1 MSQQPQTTTLSELKK
16 PVPPLDPSIKAGF
29 DTVGGFDLI
38 QRTAKLFAASNIV
51 PQQFQG
57 NLPNCVIAVDMALLM
72 VCQNLYIVHGRPA
85 WSAQFLIATL
95 NQCGRFTSIRYEFQ
109 GEEGKDEWGCRAV
122 ATELAT
128 GEKLAGPLI
137 TIGLAKKEGWYG
149 KNGSKW
155 QSMPELML
163 RYRAAS
169 WFVRAYAPE
178 IAMGLKTAE
187 EVQDTYDLEP
197 AEDGTYRVSVQ
208 EMKEEAQDKDTPSK
222 RNAVRTPT
230 CEMGL
235 LTRTDGKIHCCE
247 KFNARRV
254 SRISMHC
261 LDSGTRC
268 SLRIFIFSAGIFQ
281 TRFSKSIS
289 DHSALRTSP
298 GRQNV
303 RADHFNAIRMTMPPA
318 YSSIFAMSRPTS
330 LGSVSAALGFTM
342 RAVSAPLKSLHG
354 SDVQYPHVTPYRK
367 IREQT
372 PNTRYAVFVLPS
384 PSILLTK
391 SSTVLGWMSLMSNVP
406 ICGYTNRRSRASS
419 ASL

>member
-1 MSQQPQTTTLSELKK
+1 MSQTTTLAALRQPETS
-16 PVPPLDPSIKAGF
+16 PAIAVGF
-29 DTVGGFDLI
+29 DTVAGFEAL
-38 QRTAKLFAASNIV
+38 QRMAKMFAKSPIT
-51 PQQFQG
+51 PDQFRKPYVNEKGQAKGCGTEDEAVG
-57 NLPNCVIAVDMALLM
+57 NCTIAMDMAIRMRANPLM
-72 VCQNLYIVHGRPA
+72 VMQNIYVVHGRPA

-208 EMKEEAQDKDTPSK
+208 EM
-222 RNAVRTPT
+222 
-230 CEMGL
+230 
-235 LTRTDGKIHCCE
+235 
-247 KFNARRV
+247 
-254 SRISMHC
+254 
-261 LDSGTRC
+261 
-268 SLRIFIFSAGIFQ
+268 
-281 TRFSKSIS
+281 
-289 DHSALRTSP
+289 
-298 GRQNV
+298 
-303 RADHFNAIRMTMPPA
+303 
-318 YSSIFAMSRPTS
+318 
-330 LGSVSAALGFTM
+330 
-342 RAVSAPLKSLHG
+342 
-354 SDVQYPHVTPYRK
+354 
-367 IREQT
+367 
-372 PNTRYAVFVLPS
+372 
-384 PSILLTK
+384 
-391 SSTVLGWMSLMSNVP
+391 
-406 ICGYTNRRSRASS
+406 NRS
-419 ASL
+419 

>member
-1 MSQQPQTTTLSELKK
+1 MKHLNRMTARELETELSRL
-16 PVPPLDPSIKAGF
+16 VHL
-29 DTVGGFDLI
+29 
-38 QRTAKLFAASNIV
+38 RTATCRITPIFEPQGLGFVNDIDGNELARCTYEDVRDYIV
-51 PQQFQG
+51 TFDPAMG
-57 NLPNCVIAVDMALLM
+57 ANPLM

-197 AEDGTYRVSVQ
+197 AEDGTYRVQRRIRPYDLRHAFVT
-208 EMKEEAQDKDTPSK
+208 EAIAAGVDIGTVGKLVGHANLTMILKHYQHVLSSQKRAAVEAIPEPQYVAKNMWQSESTPENIK
-222 RNAVRTPT
+222 
-230 CEMGL
+230 
-235 LTRTDGKIHCCE
+235 
-247 KFNARRV
+247 
-254 SRISMHC
+254 
-261 LDSGTRC
+261 
-268 SLRIFIFSAGIFQ
+268 Q
-281 TRFSKSIS
+281 
-289 DHSALRTSP
+289 
-298 GRQNV
+298 
-303 RADHFNAIRMTMPPA
+303 
-318 YSSIFAMSRPTS
+318 
-330 LGSVSAALGFTM
+330 
-342 RAVSAPLKSLHG
+342 
-354 SDVQYPHVTPYRK
+354 
-367 IREQT
+367 
-372 PNTRYAVFVLPS
+372 
-384 PSILLTK
+384 
-391 SSTVLGWMSLMSNVP
+391 
-406 ICGYTNRRSRASS
+406 
-419 ASL
+419 

>member
-57 NLPNCVIAVDMALLM
+57 NLPNCVIAVDMALRMGANPLM

-128 GEKLAGPLI
+128 GEKLTAPLI

-187 EVQDTYDLEP
+187 EVQDTYALEP

-208 EMKEEAQDKDTPSK
+208 EMKEEAQDRDTPSK
-222 RNAVRTPT
+222 R
-230 CEMGL
+230 
-235 LTRTDGKIHCCE
+235 
-247 KFNARRV
+247 
-254 SRISMHC
+254 
-261 LDSGTRC
+261 
-268 SLRIFIFSAGIFQ
+268 
-281 TRFSKSIS
+281 
-289 DHSALRTSP
+289 
-298 GRQNV
+298 
-303 RADHFNAIRMTMPPA
+303 
-318 YSSIFAMSRPTS
+318 SRPTNAEMEARRKEAADAW
-330 LGSVSAALGFTM
+330 LATGNPIESVM
-342 RAVSAPLKSLHG
+342 
-354 SDVQYPHVTPYRK
+354 
-367 IREQT
+367 
-372 PNTRYAVFVLPS
+372 
-384 PSILLTK
+384 
-391 SSTVLGWMSLMSNVP
+391 
-406 ICGYTNRRSRASS
+406 RRS
-419 ASL
+419 LP